1 MKKLK
6 FRKNDGSTGSITVLV
21 TLILVPTIFI
31 NAFMVDLAR
40 LKLYGDQ
47 AAMTAYNYGEAL
59 LSVYDNV
66 LKDIYGLFAMSNNKA
81 GEDAVKLLEGY
92 LTSSFNPNSNTI
104 SWSHLNA
111 LLPQTSYSGFM
122 PYESAEVTL
131 SKDNCTG
138 ANLANEDV
146 LATQL
151 GDFMRFRI
159 AQAVGD
165 QGSAVIE
172 ALETIKN
179 SKADSKAI
187 DQKNDFDEVV
197 GELLEKVR
205 QYYLILETIDKYLD
219 YLDNI
224 NSKRSAAVKVFQ
236 NIGKSDSWRLYYDYM
251 SQKSSVDAAVS
262 HRDNLEED
270 ETLTDEEVRL
280 CKIYDDY
287 AADPEAS
294 RSSLESK
301 MNGAINSL
309 KYSFDSSPID
319 FDNFESTSNTLSKLA
334 GEISDLYA
342 DVSAKQKQLE
352 QTLNSG
358 GLTQS
363 VKEGI
368 EEDIA
373 TVNKL
378 FVSGSVYSADTF
390 VKLANH
396 IKTIKGFNKESKTV
410 ANDNITKLESIR
422 DAYLRPDSS
431 APSMAFGSPI
441 DTSHYNNYYNFTT
454 FKKYND
460 LYQNLK
466 DIFASTEGS
475 NTKKAESKKEDAEK
489 AKEEAEAELKQNESS
504 DARDIPSSFGMGSD
518 KELGELTITRLIKTA
533 ASYLDAGSLGE
544 GFNDLLL
551 KFYITEY
558 DFSMFSNRTTN
569 VGEDDEKAVTLTGY
583 LICDEINYLNG
594 AELEYLFGGFNSSDK
609 NLTEARNKILAFR
622 AVTNYA
628 STYKIKPINT
638 AIRAI
643 SDLAAAVNPLLGVAV
658 AAALRLGIT
667 AMETAADWKEL
678 KKGGEVVVL
687 KSTVAE
693 LTLVRQGSG
702 AIKSLLGDLEDDGG
716 DAEKA
721 FKLDYENY
729 LMVMLLFLTTDTDI
743 IRRTGHLIC
752 LNVNTVEQ
760 GLEPGKELTELKF
773 KLEEAVT
780 AVKAT
785 CSVHLDFVVIPDS
798 MAKAFLSGDDYDTL
812 TSNAKNVYS
821 FTVTRGY

>member
-47 AAMTAYNYGEAL
+47 AAMTADNYGEAL

-131 SKDNCTG
+131 SKDVCTG
-138 ANLANEDV
+138 ANLANEKV

-172 ALETIKN
+172 AIDMVKN

-187 DQKNDFDEVV
+187 DQKNDFDELV
-197 GELLEKVR
+197 GDLLKEMKNYYELLEKV
-205 QYYLILETIDKYLD
+205 DKYD
-219 YLDNI
+219 EYI
-224 NSKRSAAVKVFQ
+224 KRISDARNTAEKVF
-236 NIGKSDSWRLYYDYM
+236 NDMKDSDSWKRYYAYM
-251 SQKSSVDAAVS
+251 SEKWDVDAAVLRS
-262 HRDNLEED
+262 NTMKEG
-270 ETLTDEEVRL
+270 ETLTPEEIRLCNIYHEYNSDPNAQKDAIKSTLQSVIDAFEDTFDSEPIDMDSYGSIASKLTTSANNIKKKYDEVAQKKEELEKTLQSKDMTKEVR
-280 CKIYDDY
+280 D
-287 AADPEAS
+287 
-294 RSSLESK
+294 
-301 MNGAINSL
+301 G
-309 KYSFDSSPID
+309 
-319 FDNFESTSNTLSKLA
+319 
-334 GEISDLYA
+334 IS
-342 DVSAKQKQLE
+342 
-352 QTLNSG
+352 
-358 GLTQS
+358 
-363 VKEGI
+363 
-368 EEDIA
+368 EDIA
-373 TVNKL
+373 VITELFDKYGAQKFIDLAKFVTSGTEYNKDL
-378 FVSGSVYSADTF
+378 
-390 VKLANH
+390 
-396 IKTIKGFNKESKTV
+396 KTSTKQNV
-410 ANDNITKLESIR
+410 QKLESMR
-422 DAYLRPDSS
+422 DLFLQPDSN
-431 APSMAFGSPI
+431 PTKNGFGPKI
-441 DTSHYNNYYNFTT
+441 DTNRYFNDYQFNNVRRQVYKELFELLAQT
-454 FKKYND
+454 FSD
-460 LYQNLK
+460 SG
-466 DIFASTEGS
+466 DDS
-475 NTKKAESKKEDAEK
+475 KAKSKKKEAEEKQKEAEK
-489 AKEEAEAELKQNESS
+489 ALKEEENS

-518 KELGELTITRLIKTA
+518 KTLDDISIVRLIKTA

-569 VGEDDEKAVTLTGY
+569 IGEDEKKAETLTGY

-594 AELEYLFGGFNSSDK
+594 AELEYIFGGFNSSDK
-609 NLTEARNKILAFR
+609 NLSAARNKILAFR
-622 AVTNYA
+622 AVINYA
-628 STYKIKPINT
+628 ATYKIKQIND
-638 AIRAI
+638 AIKGI
-643 SDLAAAVNPLLGVAV
+643 VKLVPNPALKIAV

-667 AMETAADWKEL
+667 ALETAQDWADLKAGKE
-678 KKGGEVVVL
+678 VIVL
-687 KSTVAE
+687 KQKLEDMST
-693 LTLVRQGSG
+693 LD
-702 AIKSLLGDLEDDGG
+702 AIGSLLGENLGDG
-716 DAEKA
+716 ESKA